1 MVYFI
6 LDIMFYLGQG
16 LLLAMLT
23 GSSESRFFGKE
34 QEISGRSCTDCFR
47 NGSLPAKDGQASLK
61 SRYTDSIILVTTYL
75 AVQLFLHDFQ
85 PVRKLLYGSNVQI
98 YESRQ
103 SIAVLLLG
111 LFLTY
116 VICRILCKESR
127 LKTGYEVISFY
138 AVTELIRL
146 GLYPLMKKLLELMT
160 TWCTGRY
167 LEGQTAGQATFLE
180 RLEEIQIFWNILY
193 NVACLLLI
201 FLVIR
206 GIRKIL
212 TGEIRQ
218 KWQWLFLMFPG
229 LIGLFI
235 SVMIRSIM
243 FSVRGSDMRLLLD
256 DYPEMN
262 VLIPGIAVL
271 CTGMMI
277 TAVKMVQ
284 KLTEESN
291 RRIETEIYQS
301 RIRELEE
308 HIGDMEGLYAGIRG
322 MRHDMKNYIADMD
335 ALMKQS
341 WDENGQEA
349 LRRYLDS
356 LQQSV
361 DQLDMKYH
369 TGNPVTDVVIQ
380 RYARLAE
387 KNGIAFQT
395 DFLFPEGM
403 NIDAFDLSIVI
414 NNGLENAIE
423 ACKRQAGTELEQEIE
438 MTAYRRENM
447 FFLTIRNSF
456 EGALIKQGGKI
467 KTSKPDFENHELGL
481 RNIEACAEKY
491 FGRAEIKT
499 ENGQFELTVMFQGR
513 E

>member
-1 MVYFI
+1 MVYYI
-6 LDIMFYLGQG
+6 LDIIFYLGQG
-16 LLLAMLT
+16 LLLAILLWT
-23 GSSESRFFGKE
+23 SESRFFGKE
-34 QEISGRSCTDCFR
+34 QENSCQRDNDCFQ
-47 NGSLPAKDGQASLK
+47 NGSFLVKDGQFSLK
-61 SRYTDSIILVTTYL
+61 NRYTDLIILVAAYL
-75 AVQLFLHDFQ
+75 TVHFSLHNSEGI
-85 PVRKLLYGSNVQI
+85 RSLLYGGNTQI
-98 YESRQ
+98 LESRQ
-103 SIAVLLLG
+103 SITVLLLG

-116 VICRILCKESR
+116 LLCRILFRESR

-146 GLYPLMKKLLELMT
+146 LLYPLMKKLLELMT
-160 TWCTGRY
+160 AWCTGRY
-167 LEGQTAGQATFLE
+167 LEGQTAGQAVFLE
-180 RLEEIQIFWNILY
+180 RLEAIQIFWNVLC
-193 NVACLLLI
+193 NMSGLLFT

-206 GIRKIL
+206 EIRKIL
-212 TGEIRQ
+212 TGEITQR
-218 KWQWLFLMFPG
+218 WQWLFLLFPG
-229 LIGLFI
+229 TIGLFLC
-235 SVMIRSIM
+235 VMIRSIL
-243 FSVRGSDMRLLLD
+243 FSVRGSDMQILLD

-262 VLIPGIAVL
+262 VLIPGIAML
-271 CTGMMI
+271 CIGMMI
-277 TAVKMVQ
+277 AASKMVQ

-308 HIGDMEGLYAGIRG
+308 HIGDMEGLYESIRG

-341 WDENGQEA
+341 GDENGQEA
-349 LRRYLDS
+349 LRQYLDS

-387 KNGIAFQT
+387 KNGIIFQT
-395 DFLFPEGM
+395 DFLFPAGM
-403 NIDAFDLSIVI
+403 KIDAFDLSIMI

-423 ACKRQAGTELEQEIE
+423 ACKRQAGTGTKQKIE

-456 EGALIKQGGKI
+456 NGTLIRQGEKI
-467 KTSKPDFENHELGL
+467 KTSKTDFANHGLGL

-491 FGRAEIKT
+491 LGRAEIQT
-499 ENGQFELTVMFQGR
+499 EDGQFELTVMLQGR